1 MITDSQ
7 LLSPGYML
15 EATGTLLDQT
25 TDTMIP
31 YDVNRVAPY
40 LQRKIL
46 DYVDNP
52 PRDADGFTKWLVVLA
67 SRQVGKSVCSALALY
82 YYVAY
87 RPNTYAAIIT
97 DTKERSEDLF
107 RAINA
112 CHDEME
118 GSGYRSQSIPNRESR
133 QITFKHHGKIRTL
146 SAEQSNVGIG
156 RAMSFGHL
164 SELPFMP
171 DAAGLWNGLYPAIV
185 NRKNAPLIM
194 ESTPAQMS
202 KPSAQWYQDMCI
214 SARTGEGRMD
224 FLFAPFFSS
233 LLNERTWL
241 KDWTLEKAEIDML
254 DRFGPKHG
262 EPISA
267 PGQWR
272 YLTLENLAFRRHAI
286 MNDAEIK
293 RHPDLFKVFYPTDT
307 VTCWQQAGGAAIPA
321 HALRRHLERILVPW
335 TPHNG
340 YQEYE
345 DPKPGAL
352 YAIGADPAGWMG
364 GDQASFQVLELWGDE
379 WIQVAEFSSNTVL
392 PVDFARKIIEV
403 AERFNDAQVIV
414 ENNGVGLAT
423 LQMLELAM
431 APEGTIMRDEFG
443 QEKRY
448 HLKHLY
454 YHVLAGGAGQKPG
467 IPASSSTNKR
477 GLAYLIDALMDNL
490 TLRSELLVAQLQTY
504 GLDKEVRAS
513 EKWDIINPGKVQRGR
528 REKHHWDRVSS
539 LIWTCY
545 LARSMPQRYRPASAE
560 KVAAEEALY
569 NEAAKKG
576 LTFNQEKALISARA
590 KKERGRGR
598 QRPTTKRTKYKPGK
612 RSRNK

>member
-1 MITDSQ
+1 MITDAQ
-7 LLSPGYML
+7 LLDPGYML

-31 YDVNRVAPY
+31 YSVDRVAPY

-46 DYVDNP
+46 DYVGNP
-52 PRDADGFTKWLVVLA
+52 PRDEDGFNKWLVILS
-67 SRQVGKSVCSALALY
+67 SRQVGKSVCAALALY

-112 CHDEME
+112 CHKAME
-118 GSGYRSQSIPNRESR
+118 GTGYQMPSIPNRESR
-133 QITFKHHGKIRTL
+133 QLTFGHLGKIRTL

-171 DAAGLWNGLYPAIV
+171 DAAGLWSGLYPAIV

-194 ESTPAQMS
+194 ESTPAEMS
-202 KPSAQWYQDMCI
+202 EPSAQWYQDMCI
-214 SARTGEGRMD
+214 SARVGEGRMD
-224 FLFAPFFSS
+224 FLFAPFYSS
-233 LLNERTWL
+233 FLNERTWR
-241 KDWTLEKAEIDML
+241 KDWKLEKEEIEL
-254 DRFGPKHG
+254 LNRFGPKNG

-272 YLTLENLAFRRHAI
+272 YLTLENLAFRRHALI
-286 MNDAEIK
+286 NDAKIK
-293 RHPDLFKVFYPTDT
+293 RHPDLFKVFFPTDT
-307 VTCWQQAGGAAIPA
+307 ISCWQQAGGAAIPS
-321 HALRRHLERILVPW
+321 HALSRHLDGILIPW
-335 TPHNG
+335 APHNG
-340 YQEYE
+340 YQEYA
-345 DPKPGAL
+345 DPKPGAI
-352 YAIGADPAGWMG
+352 YALGADPAGWMG
-364 GDQASFQVLELWGDE
+364 GDQASFQVFEIWGDE

-423 LQMLELAM
+423 LSYLELAM
-431 APEGTIMRDEFG
+431 APEGTVMRNDLG
-443 QEKRY
+443 VEKRY
-448 HLKHLY
+448 HLKNLY

-467 IPASSSTNKR
+467 IPASASTNKK
-477 GLAYLIDALMDNL
+477 GLAYLIDALMDTL

-504 GLDKEVRAS
+504 GQDKELQAS
-513 EKWDIINPGKVQRGR
+513 EKWGIVNPGKVQKGR
-528 REKHHWDRVSS
+528 RSRHHWDRVSA

-545 LARSMPQRYRPASAE
+545 LARSLPQRYRPSTPEQLEAE
-560 KVAAEEALY
+560 DIVYSNK
-569 NEAAKKG
+569 AKEG
-576 LTFNQEKALISARA
+576 LTYNQERALIRDRA

-598 QRPTTKRTKYKPGK
+598 QRAKNKRTKYKK
-612 RSRNK
+612 RSR